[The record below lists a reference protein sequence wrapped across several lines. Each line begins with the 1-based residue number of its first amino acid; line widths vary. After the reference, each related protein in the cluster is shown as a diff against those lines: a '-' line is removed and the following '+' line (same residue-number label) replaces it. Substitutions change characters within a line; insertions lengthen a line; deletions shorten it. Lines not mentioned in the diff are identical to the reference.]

1 MTMRELLGETA
12 GLAANYLEAIEER
25 PVGWSVSVE
34 ELRSR
39 LGGPLPERPSDPRE
53 VITHLADAVEPG
65 LVASPGG
72 RYFGFVIGGAAPATI
87 AADWL
92 TSVWDQNAGLYACG
106 PSAAVV
112 EEVAG
117 AWTAELLGLPG
128 EVSFG
133 FVTGCQMAHFTALAA
148 ARHRVY
154 AKLGWDVNERG
165 LIGAPAIR
173 VLVGAERHASVDRA
187 VRYLGFGSD
196 RMVLVA
202 TDGQGR
208 MMPSAL
214 REAIS
219 AGAGPAIVCAQAGN
233 VNTGAFDPLDQIADI
248 AHEADA
254 WLHVDG
260 AFGLWAGA
268 SPALRHLVSGVKRA
282 DSWATDAHKWLNV
295 PYDSGIAFCADADA
309 HRASMS
315 VRAGYLVQ
323 ADPGGPRDQL
333 DFNPEF
339 SRRARGFPIYAAVR
353 ALGRSGVAEL
363 VERCCAHARRF
374 ADALAEAPDVEVLND
389 VVLNQVLLRFTDQAG
404 DHDRY
409 TRAVIEAVQND
420 GTCWLGGTSWH
431 GIEAMRISVSNWS
444 TTSEDV
450 ERSIEAILRAAA
462 AAKSLAR

>member
-1 MTMRELLGETA
+1 MRELLRETA
-12 GLAANYLEAIEER
+12 GLAANYLEAIPER

-39 LGGPLPERPSDPRE
+39 LGGPLPQRPSDPRD
-53 VITHLADAVEPG
+53 VITDLADAVEPG
-65 LVASPGG
+65 LVGSPGG
-72 RYFGFVIGGAAPATI
+72 RYFGFVIGGAGPATI

-128 EVSFG
+128 GVSFG

-154 AKLGWDVNERG
+154 AELGWDVNERG

-173 VLVGAERHASVDRA
+173 VMVGAERHASVDRA
-187 VRYLGFGSD
+187 VRYLGFGTDS
-196 RMVLVA
+196 MVLVPA
-202 TDGQGR
+202 DGQGR
-208 MMPSAL
+208 MIPSAL
-214 REAIS
+214 REAIG
-219 AGAGPAIVCAQAGN
+219 AGAGPTIICAQAGN
-233 VNTGAFDPLDQIADI
+233 VNTGSFDPLDQIADI

-268 SPALRHLVSGVKRA
+268 SPALRHLVSGVQRA

-295 PYDSGIAFCADADA
+295 PYDSGIAFCADTDA

-323 ADPGGPRDQL
+323 ADSGGPRDQL

-339 SRRARGFPIYAAVR
+339 SRRARGFPVYAAVR

-363 VERCCAHARRF
+363 IERCCAHARRF
-374 ADALAEAPDVEVLND
+374 AEVLAEAPDIEVLNE
-389 VVLNQVLLRFTDQAG
+389 VVLNQVLVRFTDQAG

-420 GTCWLGGTSWH
+420 GTCWLGGTSWQ
-431 GIEAMRISVSNWS
+431 GMEAMRISVSNWS

-462 AAKSLAR
+462 GARSPAR

>member
-1 MTMRELLGETA
+1 
-12 GLAANYLEAIEER
+12 
-25 PVGWSVSVE
+25 
-34 ELRSR
+34 
-39 LGGPLPERPSDPRE
+39 
-53 VITHLADAVEPG
+53 
-65 LVASPGG
+65 
-72 RYFGFVIGGAAPATI
+72 
-87 AADWL
+87 
-92 TSVWDQNAGLYACG
+92 
-106 PSAAVV
+106 
-112 EEVAG
+112 
-117 AWTAELLGLPG
+117 
-128 EVSFG
+128 
-133 FVTGCQMAHFTALAA
+133 MAHFTALAA

-196 RMVLVA
+196 RMVSVA

-233 VNTGAFDPLDQIADI
+233 VNTGSFDPLDQIADI
-248 AHEADA
+248 ADEADA

-268 SPALRHLVSGVKRA
+268 SPALRHLVSGVERA

-363 VERCCAHARRF
+363 VERSCAHARRF
-374 ADALAEAPDVEVLND
+374 AEALAEAPGVEVLND

-431 GIEAMRISVSNWS
+431 GMEAMRISVSNWS

>member
-1 MTMRELLGETA
+1 MRGLLGETA
-12 GLAANYLEAIEER
+12 GLAADYLEAIPQR

-39 LGGPLPERPSDPRE
+39 LGGPLPEAPSDPRD
-53 VITHLADAVEPG
+53 VIVRLAEAVEPG
-65 LVASPGG
+65 LVGSPGG
-72 RYFGFVIGGAAPATI
+72 RYFGFVIGGAGPATI

-128 EVSFG
+128 DVSFG

-154 AKLGWDVNERG
+154 ANLGWDVNERG

-173 VLVGAERHASVDRA
+173 ILVGAERHASVDRA

-196 RMVLVA
+196 SMVSVA

-214 REAIS
+214 RDAIS
-219 AGAGPAIVCAQAGN
+219 AGAGPAIVCSQAGN
-233 VNTGAFDPLDQIADI
+233 VNTGSFDPLDQIADI
-248 AHEADA
+248 TKAADA

-268 SPALRHLVSGVKRA
+268 SPALRHLVSGVERA

-323 ADPGGPRDQL
+323 TDSGGPRDQL

-374 ADALAEAPDVEVLND
+374 AEALAEAPGVEVLND
-389 VVLNQVLLRFTDQAG
+389 VVLNQALVRFTDQAG

-431 GIEAMRISVSNWS
+431 GMEAMRISVSNWS
-444 TTSEDV
+444 TTTEDV

>member
-1 MTMRELLGETA
+1 MTMRALLGETA
-12 GLAANYLEAIEER
+12 DLAADYLEAIPDR
-25 PVGWSVSVE
+25 PVGWTVSVE

-39 LGGPLPERPSDPRE
+39 LGGPLPEAPSDPRD
-53 VITHLADAVEPG
+53 VIVRLADAVEPG

-72 RYFGFVIGGAAPATI
+72 RYFGFVIGGAGPATI

-117 AWTAELLGLPG
+117 AWTAELLGLPDD
-128 EVSFG
+128 VSFG

-309 HRASMS
+309 HRASMG

>member
-1 MTMRELLGETA
+1 MRGLLGETA
-12 GLAANYLEAIEER
+12 GLAADYLEAIPQR

-39 LGGPLPERPSDPRE
+39 LGGPLPEAPSDPRD
-53 VITHLADAVEPG
+53 VIVRLADAVEPG
-65 LVASPGG
+65 LVGSPGG
-72 RYFGFVIGGAAPATI
+72 RYFGFVIGGAGPAAI

-117 AWTAELLGLPG
+117 AWTAELLGLPDD
-128 EVSFG
+128 VSFG

-154 AKLGWDVNERG
+154 ATLGWDVNERG

-173 VLVGAERHASVDRA
+173 LLVGAERHASVDRA

-196 RMVLVA
+196 CMVSVA

-208 MMPSAL
+208 MMPTAL
-214 REAIS
+214 RDAIS

-233 VNTGAFDPLDQIADI
+233 VNTGSFDPLDEIADI
-248 AHEADA
+248 AHAADA

-268 SPALRHLVSGVKRA
+268 SPALRHLVSGVERA

-295 PYDSGIAFCADADA
+295 PYDSGIAFCADAEA

-323 ADPGGPRDQL
+323 ADSGGPRDQL

-374 ADALAEAPDVEVLND
+374 AEALAEGPGVEVLND
-389 VVLNQVLLRFTDQAG
+389 VVLNQVLVRFTDQAG
-404 DHDRY
+404 DHDQY

-431 GIEAMRISVSNWS
+431 GMEAMRISVSNWS

>member
-1 MTMRELLGETA
+1 MTMRALLGETA
-12 GLAANYLEAIEER
+12 DLAADYLEAIPDR
-25 PVGWSVSVE
+25 PVGWTVSVE

-39 LGGPLPERPSDPRE
+39 LGGPLPEAPSDPRD
-53 VITHLADAVEPG
+53 VIVRLADAVEPG

-72 RYFGFVIGGAAPATI
+72 RYFGFVIGGAGPATI

-117 AWTAELLGLPG
+117 AWTAELLGLPDD
-128 EVSFG
+128 VSFG

-219 AGAGPAIVCAQAGN
+219 AAAGPAIVCAQAGN

-309 HRASMS
+309 HRASMG

>member
-1 MTMRELLGETA
+1 MRGLLGETA
-12 GLAANYLEAIEER
+12 GLAADYLEAIPQR

-39 LGGPLPERPSDPRE
+39 LGGPLPEAPSDPRD
-53 VITHLADAVEPG
+53 VIVRLAEAVEPG
-65 LVASPGG
+65 LVGSPGG
-72 RYFGFVIGGAAPATI
+72 RYFGFVIGGAGPATI

-117 AWTAELLGLPG
+117 AWTAELLGLPDD
-128 EVSFG
+128 VSFG

-196 RMVLVA
+196 SMVSVA

-214 REAIS
+214 RDAIS

-233 VNTGAFDPLDQIADI
+233 VNTGSFDPLDQIADI
-248 AHEADA
+248 AHAADA

-268 SPALRHLVSGVKRA
+268 SPALRHLVSGVERA

-309 HRASMS
+309 HRASMT

-323 ADPGGPRDQL
+323 ADSGGPRDQL

-374 ADALAEAPDVEVLND
+374 AEALAEAPGVEVLND
-389 VVLNQVLLRFTDQAG
+389 VVLNQVLVRFTDQAG

-431 GIEAMRISVSNWS
+431 GMEAMRISVSNWS

>member
-1 MTMRELLGETA
+1 MTMRGLLGETA
-12 GLAANYLEAIEER
+12 GLAADHLEAMSER

-34 ELRSR
+34 EVRSR
-39 LGGPLPERPSDPRE
+39 LGGTLPEVPSDPRE
-53 VITHLADAVEPG
+53 VIGHLADAVEAG
-65 LVASPGG
+65 LVGSPSG
-72 RYFGFVIGGAAPATI
+72 RYFGFVIGGAAPATV

-117 AWTAELLGLPG
+117 AWISELLGLPDG
-128 EVSFG
+128 VSFG

-154 AKLGWDVNERG
+154 ANLGCDVNERG
-165 LIGAPAIR
+165 LTAAPSVR

-187 VRYLGFGSD
+187 VRYLGFGTD
-196 RMVLVA
+196 CMTLVP

-208 MMPSAL
+208 MMPDAL
-214 REAIS
+214 RDAIG
-219 AGAGPAIVCAQAGN
+219 AGAGPTIVCAQAGN
-233 VNTGAFDPLDQIADI
+233 INTGSFDPLDQIADI
-248 AHEADA
+248 AHEANA

-268 SPALRHLVSGVKRA
+268 SPRLRHLVTGVERA
-282 DSWATDAHKWLNV
+282 NSWATDAHKWLNV
-295 PYDSGIAFCADADA
+295 PYDSGIAFCADPDA

-339 SRRARGFPIYAAVR
+339 SRRARGFAVYAALR
-353 ALGRSGVAEL
+353 ALGRSGVADL
-363 VERCCAHARRF
+363 IERCCAHARRF
-374 ADALAEAPDVEVLND
+374 AEALAEAPNVDVLNE
-389 VVLNQVLLRFTDQAG
+389 VVLNQVLVRFTDRAG

-431 GIEAMRISVSNWS
+431 GTEAMRISVSNWS

-462 AAKSLAR
+462 EVRSPAR

>member
-1 MTMRELLGETA
+1 M
-12 GLAANYLEAIEER
+12 
-25 PVGWSVSVE
+25 SVE

-39 LGGPLPERPSDPRE
+39 LGGPLPEAPSDPRD
-53 VITHLADAVEPG
+53 VIVRLAEAVEPG
-65 LVASPGG
+65 LVGSPGG
-72 RYFGFVIGGAAPATI
+72 RYFGFVIGGAGPATI

-128 EVSFG
+128 DVSFG

-196 RMVLVA
+196 SMVSVA

-214 REAIS
+214 RDAIS
-219 AGAGPAIVCAQAGN
+219 AGAGPAIVCSQAGN
-233 VNTGAFDPLDQIADI
+233 VNTGSFDPLDQIADI
-248 AHEADA
+248 AQAADA

-268 SPALRHLVSGVKRA
+268 SPALRHLVSGVERA

-323 ADPGGPRDQL
+323 TDSGGPRDQL

-374 ADALAEAPDVEVLND
+374 A
-389 VVLNQVLLRFTDQAG
+389 RG
-404 DHDRY
+404 
-409 TRAVIEAVQND
+409 
-420 GTCWLGGTSWH
+420 
-431 GIEAMRISVSNWS
+431 
-444 TTSEDV
+444 
-450 ERSIEAILRAAA
+450 
-462 AAKSLAR
+462 ARPRLPASRC

>member
-1 MTMRELLGETA
+1 MTVRGLLGETA
-12 GLAANYLEAIEER
+12 GLAADYLEGIAER

-34 ELRSR
+34 ELRVR
-39 LGGPLPERPSDPRE
+39 LGGPLPERPSDPGE
-53 VITHLADAVEPG
+53 VVRHLADAVEPG
-65 LVASPGG
+65 LVGSPGG
-72 RYFGFVIGGAAPATI
+72 RYFGFVIGGAGPATI

-117 AWTAELLGLPG
+117 AWTRELLGLPDG
-128 EVSFG
+128 VSFG

-154 AKLGWDVNERG
+154 ANLGWDVNERG
-165 LIGAPAIR
+165 LIAAPAIR
-173 VLVGAERHASVDRA
+173 FLVSAERHASVDRA
-187 VRYLGFGSD
+187 MRYLGFGAD
-196 RMVLVA
+196 CMMLVP

-208 MMPSAL
+208 MVPSAL
-214 REAIS
+214 REAIG
-219 AGAGPAIVCAQAGN
+219 AGAGPTIVCAQAGN
-233 VNTGAFDPLDQIADI
+233 VNTGSFDPLDEIADI
-248 AHEADA
+248 AHEAGA

-268 SPALRHLVSGVKRA
+268 SPALRHLVTGAERA

-295 PYDSGIAFCADADA
+295 PYDSGIVFCAAPDD
-309 HRASMS
+309 HQASMS

-323 ADPGGPRDQL
+323 ADSGGPRDQL

-339 SRRARGFPIYAAVR
+339 SRRARGFPVYAAVR

-363 VERCCAHARRF
+363 IERCCAHARRF
-374 ADALAEAPDVEVLND
+374 AEALAEGPDVEVLND
-389 VVLNQVLLRFTDQAG
+389 VVLNQVLVRFTDRAG

-409 TRAVIEAVQND
+409 TRAVIEAVQRD

-431 GIEAMRISVSNWS
+431 GMEAMRISVSNWS

-462 AAKSLAR
+462 ARRV